1 MPSSVA
7 AVVFGPG
14 DSVDSDVFSVSGAL
28 MMGVNA
34 GAEDSSDVAGFDD
47 GSESDGHLDSNSCFS
62 RRMTFLLC
70 LALAADLAGVE
81 VDISVVMDDRCY

>member
-1 MPSSVA
+1 MA